1 LSMQLLMNDHKET
14 RRHIPPILTVW
25 TTKGELFVAAEDTPQ
40 GHFTAETMRINQI

>member
-1 LSMQLLMNDHKET
+1 MQLLMNDHKET

-25 TTKGELFVAAEDTPQ
+25 TTKGGELFVAAEDTPQ